1 MDTSSVFVVRKVESF
16 EELKFLKELLKNE
29 EWALCRNELRCVF
42 DADPSGF
49 FVGELGGKKIS
60 SASILKHGHFAF
72 SSFLVVES
80 SYRGKG
86 YASKTWRTAAASVS
100 KECTIGLNAG
110 AEHMIPTYERYG
122 FKRAWVDHEF
132 VISARNTAKVL
143 TGSTQLPPAAT
154 IKPIT
159 EVQFDALF
167 AYDTAVFGG
176 PRRTFLETLTSFPE
190 SIGFAAVDEKGG
202 LLGYAMC
209 EKMLDE
215 EKGVRIAPL
224 FADNEQIAR
233 GLLQAVSEALTSQ
246 SPCVDVQIILV
257 VSDINPVAINL
268 VENVLSGKC
277 DFHPVRM
284 FTNGIPAS
292 MNLAKTFAI
301 SSLDLG

>member
-1 MDTSSVFVVRKVESF
+1 MNTSSEFVVRKVESF

-29 EWALCRNELRCVF
+29 EWALGRNELRCVF
-42 DADPSGF
+42 NADPSGF

-60 SASILKHGHFAF
+60 SISVLNHGHFAF

-86 YASKTWRTAAASVS
+86 YASKTWLAAAASVS
-100 KECTIGLNAG
+100 KECTIGLNAV
-110 AEHMIPTYERYG
+110 ENMIATYERYG
-122 FKRAWVDHEF
+122 FKRAWVDREF
-132 VISARNTAKVL
+132 VISARNTAEVL

-246 SPCVDVQIILV
+246 SPCVDVQIVLV

-277 DFHPVRM
+277 DFQPVRM